1 MSQRAQLVALGGAA
15 VQHRRPT
22 PHRRTKLGALIVNL
36 YRQLPRRRQHDHRRR
51 HRPRSPP
58 SIHQLHLRRLLRPA
72 RGDAAQRRQQKPTR
86 LPRPSLRDRH
96 HILPLQQYRPRLG
109 LNRRRIRVPLRLERV
124 SQRFRKRR
132 RLLKRRVRFQILRLR
147 ARVRDRDGVFL
158 SKIFHAR
165 RSFHR
170 RRRRAHV
177 LVASRV
183 RAVVVPAAAATL
195 LGAFRL
201 LLGAFRLFFPR
212 ARVHAR
218 VIAFSFVSPIRRR
231 RSHGVHALARASTRR
246 ANHPIGSNR
255 SLYYVHRIHTF
266 SPYKDQNRSYD
277 TPPLRTHT

>member
-1 MSQRAQLVALGGAA
+1 M
-15 VQHRRPT
+15 
-22 PHRRTKLGALIVNL
+22 NL

-72 RGDAAQRRQQKPTR
+72 RGDPAQRRQQKPTR
-86 LPRPSLRDRH
+86 LPRPSLRHRH

-109 LNRRRIRVPLRLERV
+109 LNRRRVRVPLRLERV

-177 LVASRV
+177 LVPSRV
-183 RAVVVPAAAATL
+183 PVPTAAAIL
-195 LGAFRL
+195 LRAFRL
-201 LLGAFRLFFPR
+201 LLRAFRLFFPR
-212 ARVHAR
+212 ARVRRLR
-218 VIAFSFVSPIRRR
+218 VIARSFLSPIPHR
-231 RSHGVHALARASTRR
+231 RSHRVHASSRARRRMHARIESIRIQSTRAR
-246 ANHPIGSNR
+246 SIHP
-255 SLYYVHRIHTF
+255 
-266 SPYKDQNRSYD
+266 
-277 TPPLRTHT
+277 